1 MNRWTG
7 LLPTLPAGARLM
19 LTAFLAIIAAGYLIA
34 VANIF
39 ERHGMADA
47 REGLSTGD
55 IRAVYSGGPRAAGEA
70 VTSHMLTMLA
80 GSMRQYVSSEFDY
93 AILETWLKAGG
104 SEAGLDES
112 PMTPSSDGEES
123 SSRRRKART
132 PRRIIIRDC
141 MRCHAQSSNTDI
153 ARIAPF
159 GKDEFDVDYAMLSKF
174 ISGDASGAPPGRS
187 PPQYDR
193 ARLILHSHQHML
205 SIPMFTMAVGVLFM
219 LTRTPSALKS
229 ILLPI
234 PMLAAVVDFASW
246 WLARTGDVWTY
257 AIAVAGG
264 VFGISLA
271 IQIAATVIDLWR
283 PLNPQSPHPG
293 E

>member
-1 MNRWTG
+1 
-7 LLPTLPAGARLM
+7 M

-47 REGLSTGD
+47 RAGLSTGD
-55 IRAVYSGGPRAAGEA
+55 IRAVYSGGPRAAGDA
-70 VTSHMLTMLA
+70 VTSHMLTMLSGA
-80 GSMRQYVSSEFDY
+80 MRQYVSSETDY

-104 SEAGLDES
+104 SEAGLDAF
-112 PMTPSSDGEES
+112 PSTSTSEGEES
-123 SSRRRKART
+123 SSRRRRAKT

-159 GKDEFDVDYAMLSKF
+159 GKDEFDVDYAMISKF
-174 ISGDASGAPPGRS
+174 ISGDGSGSTPGRS

-205 SIPMFTMAVGVLFM
+205 AIPMFTLAVGLLFM
-219 LTRTPSALKS
+219 LTRTPSKLKS
-229 ILLPI
+229 VLLPL
-234 PMLAAVVDFASW
+234 PMLAAVADFASW
-246 WLARTGDVWTY
+246 WLARTSDVWTY
-257 AIAVAGG
+257 AIAAAGG
-264 VFGISLA
+264 VFGASLA
-271 IQIAATVIDLWR
+271 IQIAMTVVDLWR
-283 PLNPQSPHPG
+283 PIRAASPGPR

>member
-1 MNRWTG
+1 
-7 LLPTLPAGARLM
+7 M

-47 REGLSTGD
+47 RAGLSTGD
-55 IRAVYSGGPRAAGEA
+55 IRAVYSGGPRAAGDA
-70 VTSHMLTMLA
+70 VTSHMLTMVA
-80 GSMRQYVSSEFDY
+80 GAMRQYVSSDSDY

-104 SEAGLDES
+104 SEAGLDAA
-112 PMTPSSDGEES
+112 PSTSTSEGEET
-123 SSRRRKART
+123 SSRRRRART

-141 MRCHAQSSNTDI
+141 LRCHAQSSNTDI

-159 GKDEFDVDYAMLSKF
+159 GKDVFDVDYAMLTKF
-174 ISGDASGAPPGRS
+174 ISGDASGGTPGRS

-205 SIPMFTMAVGVLFM
+205 AIPMFTLAVGLLFM
-219 LTRTPSALKS
+219 FTRTPPKLKS
-229 ILLPI
+229 LLLPL
-234 PMLAAVVDFASW
+234 PMLAAMVDFASW
-246 WLARTGDVWTY
+246 WLARTSDVWTY
-257 AIAVAGG
+257 AIAAAGG
-264 VFGISLA
+264 VFGVSLA
-271 IQIAATVIDLWR
+271 IQIAMTVLDLWR
-283 PLNPQSPHPG
+283 PVRTSSPALR